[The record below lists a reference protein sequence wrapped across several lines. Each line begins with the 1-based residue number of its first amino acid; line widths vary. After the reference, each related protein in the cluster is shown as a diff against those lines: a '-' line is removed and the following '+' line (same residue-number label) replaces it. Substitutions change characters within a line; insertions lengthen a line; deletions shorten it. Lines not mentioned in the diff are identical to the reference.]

1 MANEDS
7 SNSDP
12 PGSVPKGDKF
22 PIVGIGASA
31 GGLKAFKQLFQALPS
46 DLDKGFVLIPHLDP
60 EHRSLMPEILT
71 RVTSMPVMQVN
82 DEPLIERNQV
92 YVIPAQPKHAADGWP
107 PEAGATRGPARTAPI
122 DRRLPEVARGGSNPS
137 CYRDNSVGD
146 WN

>member
-31 GGLKAFKQLFQALPS
+31 GGLEAFKQLFQALPS
-46 DLDKGFVLIPHLDP
+46 DLDMGFVLIPHLDP

-71 RVTSMPVMQVN
+71 RVLSMPVMQVN

-92 YVIPAQPKHAADGWP
+92 YVIPPNRNMLLMDGHLKLVP
-107 PEAGATRGPARTAPI
+107 R
-122 DRRLPEVARGGSNPS
+122 EVL
-137 CYRDNSVGD
+137 
-146 WN
+146 